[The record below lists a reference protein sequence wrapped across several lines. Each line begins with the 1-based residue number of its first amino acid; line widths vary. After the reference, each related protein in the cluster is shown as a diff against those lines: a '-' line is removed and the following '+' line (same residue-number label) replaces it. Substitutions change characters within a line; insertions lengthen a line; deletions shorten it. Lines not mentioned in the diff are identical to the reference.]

1 MLLPHDVEDPPVR
14 VDLEDLLFSRGPFT
28 LRGSGTFGE
37 GVHLVSG
44 PVGSGKST
52 LALLLAELSRPDS
65 GAIRRQGIT
74 SALLL
79 LQFPEYHITCPTVAE
94 EAGSWGFAPDDVLAR
109 ADLAGRGDTDP
120 FHLSR
125 GELKRLTLACTVMRN
140 PDLLMLDEPF
150 SSLDCAAKRK
160 ACRMI
165 EERDEGIT
173 IIFSHERAVLPRVDT
188 IWEMEGGTLTTLG
201 SVPGAIS
208 RWRHAPPYLTYALEQ
223 GARPENIR
231 LQDAQEAI
239 CRTQG

>member
-1 MLLPHDVEDPPVR
+1 MR
-14 VDLEDLLFSRGPFT
+14 VDLEDLLFSRGRFS

-52 LALLLAELSRPDS
+52 LALLLAEILRPES
-65 GAIRRQGIT
+65 GAVRRHGIS

-79 LQFPEYHITCPTVAE
+79 LQFPEYHITCPTIAE
-94 EAGSWGFAPDDVLAR
+94 EAGSWGLDPDELLVR
-109 ADLAGRGDTDP
+109 ADLAGRGDDDP

-125 GELKRLTLACTVMRN
+125 GELKRLILACMIMRN

-150 SSLDCAAKRK
+150 SSLDCAAKRR
-160 ACRMI
+160 ACSMI
-165 EERDEGIT
+165 EERSEGIT
-173 IIFSHERAVLPRVDT
+173 IIFSHERAVLPRVDAL
-188 IWEMEGGTLTTLG
+188 WEMEGGTLKALG
-201 SVPGAIS
+201 SVPRAIP
-208 RWRHAPPYLTYALEQ
+208 RWRHAPPYLTYALER

-231 LQDAQEAI
+231 LQDAREAI

>member
-1 MLLPHDVEDPPVR
+1 VEVPPVR
-14 VDLEDLLFSRGPFT
+14 VDLEDILFSRGQFS

-52 LALLLAELSRPDS
+52 LALMLAELNRPES
-65 GAIRRQGIT
+65 GAVRRHGIS

-79 LQFPEYHITCPTVAE
+79 LQFPEYHITCSTVAE
-94 EAGSWGFAPDDVLAR
+94 EAGSWGLDPDELLVR
-109 ADLAGRGDTDP
+109 ADLAGRGDDDP

-125 GELKRLTLACTVMRN
+125 GELKRLILACMIMRN

-150 SSLDCAAKRK
+150 SSLDCAAKRR
-160 ACRMI
+160 ACSMI
-165 EERDEGIT
+165 EERSEGIT
-173 IIFSHERAVLPRVDT
+173 IIFSHERAVLPRVDAL
-188 IWEMEGGTLTTLG
+188 WEMEGGTLKALG
-201 SVPGAIS
+201 RVPGAIP

-231 LQDAQEAI
+231 LQDAREAL

>member
-1 MLLPHDVEDPPVR
+1 MEVPPVR
-14 VDLEDLLFSRGPFT
+14 VDLEDILFSRGQFS

-52 LALLLAELSRPDS
+52 LALMLAELNRPES
-65 GAIRRQGIT
+65 GAVRRHGIS

-79 LQFPEYHITCPTVAE
+79 LQFPEYHITCSTVAE
-94 EAGSWGFAPDDVLAR
+94 EAGSWGLDPDELLVR
-109 ADLAGRGDTDP
+109 ADLAGRGDDDP

-125 GELKRLTLACTVMRN
+125 GELKRLILACMIMRN

-150 SSLDCAAKRK
+150 SSLDCAAKRR
-160 ACRMI
+160 ACSMI
-165 EERDEGIT
+165 EERSEGIT
-173 IIFSHERAVLPRVDT
+173 IIFSHERAVLPRVDAL
-188 IWEMEGGTLTTLG
+188 WEMEGGTLKALG
-201 SVPGAIS
+201 RVPGAIP

-231 LQDAQEAI
+231 LQDAREAL

>member
-1 MLLPHDVEDPPVR
+1 MR
-14 VDLEDLLFSRGPFT
+14 VDLEDILFSRGQFS

-52 LALLLAELSRPDS
+52 LALMLAELNRPES
-65 GAIRRQGIT
+65 GAVRRHGIS

-79 LQFPEYHITCPTVAE
+79 LQFPEYHITCSTVAE
-94 EAGSWGFAPDDVLAR
+94 EAGSWGLDPDELLVR
-109 ADLAGRGDTDP
+109 ADLAGRGDDDP

-125 GELKRLTLACTVMRN
+125 GELKRLILACMIMRN

-150 SSLDCAAKRK
+150 SSLDCAAKRR
-160 ACRMI
+160 ACSMI
-165 EERDEGIT
+165 EERSEGIT
-173 IIFSHERAVLPRVDT
+173 IIFSHERAVLPRVDAL
-188 IWEMEGGTLTTLG
+188 WEMEGGTLKALG
-201 SVPGAIS
+201 RVPRAIP

-231 LQDAQEAI
+231 LQDAREAL

>member
-1 MLLPHDVEDPPVR
+1 MR
-14 VDLEDLLFSRGPFT
+14 VDLEDLLFSRGQFS

-52 LALLLAELSRPDS
+52 LALMLAELNRPES
-65 GAIRRQGIT
+65 GAVRRHGIS

-79 LQFPEYHITCPTVAE
+79 LQFPEYHITCSTVAE
-94 EAGSWGFAPDDVLAR
+94 EAGSWGLDPDELLVR
-109 ADLAGRGDTDP
+109 ADLAGRGDDDP

-125 GELKRLTLACTVMRN
+125 GELKRLILACMIMRN

-150 SSLDCAAKRK
+150 SSLDCAAKRR
-160 ACRMI
+160 ACSMI
-165 EERDEGIT
+165 EERSEGIT
-173 IIFSHERAVLPRVDT
+173 IIFSHERAVLPRVDAL
-188 IWEMEGGTLTTLG
+188 WEMEGGTLKALG
-201 SVPGAIS
+201 RVPGAIP

-231 LQDAQEAI
+231 LQDAREAL

>member
-1 MLLPHDVEDPPVR
+1 MR
-14 VDLEDLLFSRGPFT
+14 VDLEDLLFSRGRFS

-52 LALLLAELSRPDS
+52 LALLLAEILRPES
-65 GAIRRQGIT
+65 GAVRRHGIS

-79 LQFPEYHITCPTVAE
+79 LQFPEYHITCSTVAE
-94 EAGSWGFAPDDVLAR
+94 EAGSWGLDPDELLVR
-109 ADLAGRGDTDP
+109 ADLAGRGDDDP

-125 GELKRLTLACTVMRN
+125 GELKRLILACMIMRN

-150 SSLDCAAKRK
+150 SSLDCAAKRR
-160 ACRMI
+160 ACSMI
-165 EERDEGIT
+165 EERSEGIT
-173 IIFSHERAVLPRVDT
+173 IIFSHERAVLPRVDAL
-188 IWEMEGGTLTTLG
+188 WEMEGGTLKALG
-201 SVPGAIS
+201 RVPGAIP

-231 LQDAQEAI
+231 LQDAREAL